1 MAAICLRQPLTVCVM
16 GMNISNIEH
25 VSTALYVLYASFSV
39 ASSASSSFVDA
50 NDPRGLS
57 PLQRVAAYEGRL
69 TPKPCPPGAVP
80 LSSLFAVQRPKSS
93 GTSKTLRS
101 VKHRPSS
108 SSVSSRGGGSGLVKR
123 QPTVVQ
129 VVREPNAVRDHLPLQ
144 EREESHN
151 YSAKDHVMN
160 NIARIR

>member
-1 MAAICLRQPLTVCVM
+1 MCDGYEYVR
-16 GMNISNIEH
+16 ISNIEH

-50 NDPRGLS
+50 NDPRGLG

-69 TPKPCPPGAVP
+69 MPKPRPPGAVP

-101 VKHRPSS
+101 VKHCPSS
-108 SSVSSRGGGSGLVKR
+108 SSASSRGGGSGLVKR
-123 QPTVVQ
+123 QPPVVQ
-129 VVREPNAVRDHLPLQ
+129 VVREPTAVRDHCPLQ

-160 NIARIR
+160 NIVRIK